1 VLDHLDAKQQT
12 TLSKLAEHMGVG
24 VSAMS
29 ITVSRLERSGYISR
43 TRNRDDRRCVGLTL
57 TSSGS
62 KIKEQNTI
70 LDPELVNE
78 MFGLMRAKD
87 VDASLDGLEM
97 FAKYFMASSLRRGSS
112 PEQIGEVVSCRAKNW
127 QQFSDPRSGR
137 FGNAQSRPDG
147 AGDPFRDAVHFFL

>member
-1 VLDHLDAKQQT
+1 MMNQQIRRLLDAYPPIFLACHRRHLCSDESGRYLSEHQASVLDHLDAKQQT

-29 ITVSRLERSGYISR
+29 IIVSRLERNGYISR
-43 TRNRDDRRCVGLTL
+43 IRNRDDRRCVGLML

-87 VDASLDGLEM
+87 VDAALDGRDVC
-97 FAKYFMASSLRRGSS
+97 K
-112 PEQIGEVVSCRAKNW
+112 VC
-127 QQFSDPRSGR
+127 SD
-137 FGNAQSRPDG
+137 
-147 AGDPFRDAVHFFL
+147 

>member
-1 VLDHLDAKQQT
+1 MMNQRIRRLLDAYPPIFLACHRRHVCSDETGRYLSEHQASVLDHLDAKQQT

-87 VDASLDGLEM
+87 VDAALDGLEM
-97 FAKYFMASSLRRGSS
+97 FAKYARIVLRR
-112 PEQIGEVVSCRAKNW
+112 RK
-127 QQFSDPRSGR
+127 RK
-137 FGNAQSRPDG
+137 
-147 AGDPFRDAVHFFL
+147 RDR